1 MNHSMWQNVWRSS
14 QKKKSYM
21 TNEREPVGS
30 RSSNNPEIVVS
41 IKLDRSALA
50 LTVNNFLPTTPVK
63 CDVLIDKDWI

>member
-1 MNHSMWQNVWRSS
+1 
-14 QKKKSYM
+14 M
-21 TNEREPVGS
+21 TKEREPVGS

-63 CDVLIDKDWI
+63 CDVLIDKD